1 MLSPVNLLVKACTD
15 HLVNSPW
22 PPRPITNEPVT
33 LSEKRLQ
40 KALNSQY
47 CLSKMII
54 VSCFLT
60 RSRFHLNAWEPSHPE
75 WAIQAAQYRKYV
87 ESYCGLAKELNICL
101 VPGTIIE
108 QHPCST
114 CTPSCSGCRD
124 ADANNP
130 LFRNVAYFIDNQ
142 GKILGS
148 YQKKNLWHSERGHLT
163 SAVDDLHPVIDTP
176 IGKVGLLACW
186 DLAFPEAF
194 RELIA
199 GGAETIIIPAYWTF
213 AEASGAGMRYNA
225 RCEQLV
231 LNSMVVSRCFENTC
245 AIVFVNAGNAV
256 PKRDDKKNICVGESQ
271 ISVPFIGALEKLGD
285 AEGMII
291 ADIDTQILKDAEDNY
306 KVREDMAKSNWHYVY
321 RHSTIGKNGISATT

>member
-1 MLSPVNLLVKACTD
+1 MSSYKIAAIQLYCEPLAPEANHKRACDFIRKAAAKGAQ
-15 HLVNSPW
+15 LAVLP
-22 PPRPITNEPVT
+22 E
-33 LSEKRLQ
+33 
-40 KALNSQY
+40 
-47 CLSKMII
+47 
-54 VSCFLT
+54 
-60 RSRFHLNAWEPSHPE
+60 FHLNAWEPSHPE

-87 ESYCGLAKELNICL
+87 ESYCG
-101 VPGTIIE
+101 
-108 QHPCST
+108 
-114 CTPSCSGCRD
+114 D